1 MPRYHHTQVGWVT
14 LGAMVTV
21 VLLVALSVAP
31 LGVPM
36 ILYLIVA
43 LTVAVAGIFASL
55 SVTLDERYVTIRF
68 GLTPIRKRIAL
79 ADVASFRQVRNPWY
93 VGWGIRYIGGGWLYN
108 VSGFDAVEL
117 VRHGGSR
124 LRIGTD
130 DPDGLQRALSAALGP
145 ST

>member
-1 MPRYHHTQVGWVT
+1 MTRYHHTQVGWVT
-14 LGAMVTV
+14 LGAMLAV
-21 VLLVALSVAP
+21 VLLVAVSVAP
-31 LGVPM
+31 LRAP
-36 ILYLIVA
+36 LIVSLLMA
-43 LTVAVAGIFASL
+43 VTLAVASVFASL
-55 SVTLDERYVTIRF
+55 SVTLDERYLTIRF
-68 GLTPIRKRIAL
+68 GLTPIRKRIVL

-124 LRIGTD
+124 LIIGTN